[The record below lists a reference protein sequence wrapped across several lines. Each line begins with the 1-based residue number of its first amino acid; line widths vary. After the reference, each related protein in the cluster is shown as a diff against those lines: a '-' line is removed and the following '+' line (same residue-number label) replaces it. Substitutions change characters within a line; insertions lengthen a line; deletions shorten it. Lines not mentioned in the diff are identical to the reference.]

1 MLLHNVNHE
10 VIVAQSAR
18 RVKKRWARDF
28 EAVRGVKI
36 NPRVLTPR
44 TSQNP
49 QSVANK
55 SISKFRRCFMFVHH
69 LKKNGP
75 GSVTEATLFQQAQ
88 AGCQG
93 CLNHLMARHD
103 GLVNAVVRQQVLG
116 DLPFD
121 EALQAGR
128 IGLWRAIL
136 GYDPTRGT
144 AFSSYAWAS
153 IMRQVWREV
162 KEYPDHQPS
171 AVPDDNLPSRC
182 QPDPALLWEAQE
194 IRQALHELVQRLPQR
209 MRQVIVLRYGLDG
222 SPPSGYRQI
231 GSRLGLSHELAR
243 LLHRDALVWMRHPAY
258 SQVLRSM
265 LGLHTTHEYELTAVL
280 AQDWLRHRGGRDGR

>member
-1 MLLHNVNHE
+1 
-10 VIVAQSAR
+10 
-18 RVKKRWARDF
+18 
-28 EAVRGVKI
+28 
-36 NPRVLTPR
+36 
-44 TSQNP
+44 
-49 QSVANK
+49 
-55 SISKFRRCFMFVHH
+55 MFVHH
-69 LKKNGP
+69 FKKNGL
-75 GSVTEATLFQQAQ
+75 GSAAEATLFQQAQ
-88 AGCQG
+88 AGCLAS
-93 CLNHLMARHD
+93 LNRLMARHN

-144 AFSSYAWAS
+144 AFSSYAWVS

-182 QPDPALLWEAQE
+182 QPDPALLWEAEE

-209 MRQVIVLRYGLDG
+209 MRQVVVLRYGLDG
-222 SPPSGYRQI
+222 SPPTSYRQI
-231 GSRLGLSHELAR
+231 GTRLGFSHELAR
-243 LLHRDALVWMRHPAY
+243 LLHFDALVWMRHPAY
-258 SQVLRSM
+258 SQTLRGM
-265 LGLHTTHEYELTAVL
+265 LGRHTSAEYELADIS
-280 AQDWLRHRGGRDGR
+280 AQSWLRRRGGRDGR